1 MIRNLPE
8 SWDSETDLI
17 AIGSGIGGLS
27 AAITAHD
34 CGLGTIVLERSG
46 QVGGVTALSQGQVWI
61 AGNHLAKDLG
71 IEDSADS
78 GYRYLERLAMG
89 YGENEAILNFTVHAR
104 EALKY
109 FEDHAGLRMNV
120 IRGCPD
126 YYYGLTNDSVSEGR
140 LLEVAPFPGQT
151 LGEEWQP
158 RTRLSPQVPYG
169 LTTQDIADA
178 GGLAAM
184 LHWDYE
190 LMGRRIAN
198 DERCAGSGL
207 AAYFVKAALDRG
219 IPLETGV
226 SAEEL
231 IGDGKRIVGVRAK
244 KDGKDIFIKARK
256 GVVIAVSSYE
266 RNQKLEKTLGNQ
278 LDPESMLFSAIDG
291 SNIRLAGPFGAKIAR
306 VPEISMGGFSV
317 PGEETDEG
325 LPVWRSAM
333 PIIGLPH
340 HIVVNRAGKR
350 FGNEAFYRSFY
361 YMTDMIDGT
370 NQTHP
375 NSPSWIVI
383 DSQAR
388 EKYAFVSIMPGQDWP
403 EGFGVVADSIEEL
416 AQKAGIDPQGLAETI
431 TRFNENAENGV
442 DPDFGRGQQPWG
454 AWMTGDKT
462 HQPNP
467 NLGPLVKPPFY
478 AVKMSR
484 MGATGIPAAGLKI
497 DRNANVVGWDD
508 QPLPGLYAAGNSAA
522 RMETGA
528 VMQSGISNA
537 RGMTYGWLAARH
549 AAGQPS
555 DLLDDQIERLGPIE
569 RLGQIETLREIERPG
584 L

>member
-1 MIRNLPE
+1 MRMATPEMIRNLPE
-8 SWDSETDLI
+8 TWDAEVDLV

-34 CGLGTIVLERSG
+34 LGARAMVLERSE
-46 QVGGVTALSQGQVWI
+46 QVGGVTALSQGQVWV
-61 AGNHLAKDLG
+61 AGNHHARELG
-71 IEDSADS
+71 IEDSAES
-78 GYRYLERLAMG
+78 GFRYLQRLSMG
-89 YGENEAILNFTVHAR
+89 YGEDEAIENFTSHAH

-109 FEDHAGLRMNV
+109 FEDRAGLKMAV

-140 LLEVAPFPGQT
+140 LLEVVPFPGPS
-151 LGEEWQP
+151 LGEWQGK
-158 RTRLSPQVPYG
+158 TRLSPQVPYG

-184 LHWDYE
+184 MKWDFE
-190 LMGRRIAN
+190 LLGRRITE

-226 SAEEL
+226 SAEGL
-231 IGDGKRIVGVRAK
+231 IADGQRIVGVRAK
-244 KDGKDIFIKARK
+244 KDGKDLYIRAAK

-266 RNQKLEKTLGNQ
+266 RDRKLEKTLGNQ

-306 VPEISMGGFSV
+306 VPEISMAGFSV

-340 HIVVNRAGKR
+340 HMVVNAKGKR
-350 FGNEAFYRSFY
+350 FGNEGFYRSFY
-361 YMTDMIDGT
+361 YQTDVIDGVT
-370 NQTHP
+370 QTHP
-375 NSPSWIVI
+375 NFPCWIVI

-403 EGFGVVADSIEEL
+403 ENFGVVADTIEDL
-416 AQKAGIDPQGLAETI
+416 AAKAVIDAQGLAETVA
-431 TRFNENAENGV
+431 RFNANAEKGV
-442 DPDFGRGQQPWG
+442 DPDFGRGEQPWG
-454 AWMTGDKT
+454 VWMTGDKE
-462 HQPNP
+462 HRPNP
-467 NLGPLVKPPFY
+467 NLGPIVKPPFY
-478 AVKMSR
+478 AVKLSR

-497 DRNANVVGWDD
+497 DGNANVVGWDER
-508 QPLPGLYAAGNSAA
+508 PLPGLYAAGNSAA

-528 VMQSGISNA
+528 VMQSGVSNA

-549 AAGQPS
+549 ACAS
-555 DLLDDQIERLGPIE
+555 
-569 RLGQIETLREIERPG
+569 
-584 L
+584 

>member
-1 MIRNLPE
+1 MVLISNLPE
-8 SWDSETDLI
+8 RWDEEVDLV

-27 AAITAHD
+27 SAITAHD
-34 CGLGTIVLERSG
+34 RGLKAMVLERSD

-61 AGNHLAKDLG
+61 AGNHLASELG
-71 IEDSADS
+71 IEDSPES
-78 GYRYLERLAMG
+78 GFRYLQRLSMG
-89 YGENEAILNFTVHAR
+89 YGEDEAILNLTVHAR

-109 FEDHAGLRMNV
+109 FEEQAGLKMNV

-140 LLEVAPFPGQT
+140 LLEVEPFPGAS

-184 LHWDYE
+184 MKWDFE
-190 LMGRRIAN
+190 LLGKRITN

-219 IPLETGV
+219 IELATGV
-226 SAEEL
+226 SAEGL
-231 IGDGKRIVGVRAK
+231 IGDGTRVVGVRAK
-244 KDGKDIFIKARK
+244 RDGKDIFIKASK

-266 RNQKLEKTLGNQ
+266 RNRNLERVLGNV
-278 LDPESMLFSAIDG
+278 LDSESMLFSAIDG
-291 SNIRLAGPFGAKIAR
+291 SNIRLAGPFGAKVAR
-306 VPEISMGGFSV
+306 VPEISMAGFSV

-340 HIVVNRAGKR
+340 HIVVNAKGKR
-350 FGNEAFYRSFY
+350 FGNEGFYRSFY
-361 YMTDMIDGT
+361 YQTDVIDGV

-375 NSPSWIVI
+375 NFPCWLVI

-403 EGFGVVADSIEEL
+403 EGFGVVADSIDEL
-416 AQKAGIDPQGLAETI
+416 ASKAGIDREGLAETVA
-431 TRFNENAENGV
+431 RFNENAEKGI
-442 DPDFGRGQQPWG
+442 DPDFGRGEQPWG
-454 AWMTGDKT
+454 AWMTGDKE
-462 HQPNP
+462 HKPNP

-478 AVKMSR
+478 AVKLSR

-497 DRNANVVGWDD
+497 DRNANVVGWDE
-508 QPLPGLYAAGNSAA
+508 QPIPGLYAAGNSAA

-549 AAGQPS
+549 AAGDPS
-555 DLLDDQIERLGPIE
+555 TTLDAAIERLKA
-569 RLGQIETLREIERPG
+569 
-584 L
+584 

>member
-1 MIRNLPE
+1 MLNNLPPQ
-8 SWDSETDLI
+8 WDMEFDVV

-34 CGLGTIVLERSG
+34 HGAKAVVLERSG
-46 QVGGVTALSQGQVWI
+46 QVGGVTALSQGQVWVP
-61 AGNHLAKDLG
+61 GNHLARELG
-71 IEDSADS
+71 IEDSPDS
-78 GYRYLERLAMG
+78 GFRYLQRLSMG
-89 YGENEAILNFTVHAR
+89 YGEDEAILNFTVHAR
-104 EALKY
+104 DALKY
-109 FEDHAGLRMNV
+109 FEDKAGLRMTV

-140 LLEVAPFPGQT
+140 LLEVKPFPGPS

-158 RTRLSPQVPYG
+158 KTRLSPQVPYG

-184 LHWDYE
+184 MNWDFE
-190 LMGRRIAN
+190 LLGRRITE

-219 IPLETGV
+219 ITLETGV

-231 IGDGKRIVGVRAK
+231 IADGTRVVGVRAK
-244 KDGKDIFIKARK
+244 RDGQDIFIKASK
-256 GVVIAVSSYE
+256 GVVVAVSSYE
-266 RNQKLEKTLGNQ
+266 RNRKLEKTLGNQ

-291 SNIRLAGPFGAKIAR
+291 SNIRLAGPLGAKVAR
-306 VPEISMGGFSV
+306 VPEISMAGFSV

-325 LPVWRSAM
+325 IPVWRSAM

-340 HIVVNRAGKR
+340 HIVVNSRGKR
-350 FGNEAFYRSFY
+350 FGNEGFYRSFY
-361 YMTDMIDGT
+361 YQTDVIDGVT
-370 NQTHP
+370 QTHP
-375 NSPSWIVI
+375 NFPCWIVI

-403 EGFGVVADSIEEL
+403 ENFGVVADTIEEL
-416 AQKAGIDPQGLAETI
+416 ASKAGIDPQGLAETVA
-431 TRFNENAENGV
+431 RFNENAEKGI
-442 DPDFGRGQQPWG
+442 DPDFGRGEQPWG
-454 AWMTGDKT
+454 AWMTGDKNNK
-462 HQPNP
+462 PNP
-467 NLGPLVKPPFY
+467 NLGPIVKPPFY

-497 DRNANVVGWDD
+497 DRNANVVGWDEE
-508 QPLPGLYAAGNSAA
+508 PIPGLYAAGNLAA
-522 RMETGA
+522 RIETGA
-528 VMQSGISNA
+528 VMQSCVSNA

-549 AAGQPS
+549 ACGDPS
-555 DLLDDQIERLGPIE
+555 DLLD
-569 RLGQIETLREIERPG
+569 REAVRMG

>member
-1 MIRNLPE
+1 MMISNLPAQ
-8 SWDSETDLI
+8 WDLETDVL

-27 AAITAHD
+27 AAIAAHD
-34 CGLGTIVLERSG
+34 HGLAAMVLEKSG
-46 QVGGVTALSQGQVWI
+46 QVGGVTALSQGQVWVP
-61 AGNHLAKDLG
+61 GNHLARDIG
-71 IEDSADS
+71 IEDSPES
-78 GYRYLERLAMG
+78 GFRYLQRLSMG
-89 YGENEAILNFTVHAR
+89 YGEDEAILNFAIHAR
-104 EALKY
+104 EALRY
-109 FEDHAGLRMNV
+109 FADKAGLRMAV

-140 LLEVAPFPGQT
+140 LLEVEPFPGPS
-151 LGEEWQP
+151 LGEEWQDK
-158 RTRLSPQVPYG
+158 TRLSPQVPWS

-184 LHWDYE
+184 TKWDFE
-190 LMGRRIAN
+190 LMGRRITE

-226 SAEEL
+226 SAEGL
-231 IGDGKRIVGVRAK
+231 IGDGTRIIGVHAK
-244 KDGKDIFIKARK
+244 KDGRDLFIKANK

-266 RNQKLEKTLGNQ
+266 RNKPLEKTLGNQ

-291 SNIRLAGPFGAKIAR
+291 ANIRLAGPFGAKIAR
-306 VPEISMGGFSV
+306 VPEISMAGFSV

-340 HIVVNRAGKR
+340 HIVVNSAGKR
-350 FGNEAFYRSFY
+350 FGNEGFYRSFY
-361 YMTDMIDGT
+361 YQTDVIDGAK
-370 NQTHP
+370 QTHP
-375 NSPSWIVI
+375 NFPCWIVI

-403 EGFGVVADSIEEL
+403 DGFGVVADTIEEL
-416 AQKAGIDPQGLAETI
+416 ASEAGIDVAGLAEAVS
-431 TRFNENAENGV
+431 RFNANAERGV
-442 DPDFGRGQQPWG
+442 DPDFGRGEQPWG

-462 HQPNP
+462 NEPNP

-478 AVKMSR
+478 AVRMSR

-497 DRNANVVGWDD
+497 DRNANVVGWDE
-508 QPLPGLYAAGNSAA
+508 QPIPGLYAAGNSAA
-522 RMETGA
+522 RMESGA
-528 VMQSGISNA
+528 VMQSGVSNA

-555 DLLDDQIERLGPIE
+555 DLLDKVSA
-569 RLGQIETLREIERPG
+569 
-584 L
+584 

>member
-1 MIRNLPE
+1 MTTIRNLPDR
-8 SWDSETDLI
+8 WDEEADLV

-34 CGLGTIVLERSG
+34 NGARAIVLERSG

-61 AGNHLAKDLG
+61 SGNHLARELG
-71 IEDSADS
+71 IEDSPES
-78 GYRYLERLAMG
+78 GFRYLQRLSMG
-89 YGENEAILNFTVHAR
+89 YGEDEAILNLTVHAR

-109 FEDHAGLRMNV
+109 FEENAGLRMNV

-140 LLEVAPFPGQT
+140 LLEVEPFLGAS

-158 RTRLSPQVPYG
+158 KTRLSPQVPYA

-184 LHWDYE
+184 TKWDFE

-226 SAEEL
+226 SAEGL
-231 IGDGKRIVGVRAK
+231 IGDGERVIGVRAVR
-244 KDGKDIFIKARK
+244 DGKEIFIKANK

-266 RNQKLEKTLGNQ
+266 RNRNLEKNLGNQ

-306 VPEISMGGFSV
+306 VPEISMAGFAV

-325 LPVWRSAM
+325 IQVWRSAM

-340 HIVVNRAGKR
+340 HIVVNGKGKR
-350 FGNEAFYRSFY
+350 FGNEGFYRSFY
-361 YMTDMIDGT
+361 YQTDVIDGLT
-370 NQTHP
+370 QTHP
-375 NSPSWIVI
+375 NFPCWIVI

-403 EGFGVVADSIEEL
+403 EGLGVVADTIEEL
-416 AQKAGIDPQGLAETI
+416 ARKAGIDPQGLVDTVS
-431 TRFNENAENGV
+431 RFNENAEKGV
-442 DPDFGRGQQPWG
+442 DPDFHRGEQPWG
-454 AWMTGDKT
+454 AWMTGDQT
-462 HQPNP
+462 HKPNA
-467 NLGPLVKPPFY
+467 NLGPIVKPPFY

-497 DRNANVVGWDD
+497 DRNANVVGWDE
-508 QPLPGLYAAGNSAA
+508 QPILGLYAAGNSAA

-528 VMQSGISNA
+528 VMQSGVSNA
-537 RGMTYGWLAARH
+537 RGMTYGWLAGRH
-549 AAGQPS
+549 AAGNPS
-555 DLLDDQIERLGPIE
+555 TLLEGAIARMRASG
-569 RLGQIETLREIERPG
+569 GA
-584 L
+584 

>member
-1 MIRNLPE
+1 MATPEMIRNLPE
-8 SWDSETDLI
+8 KWDVEIDLV

-34 CGLGTIVLERSG
+34 LGARTMVLERSG
-46 QVGGVTALSQGQVWI
+46 QVGGVTALSQGQVWVP
-61 AGNHLAKDLG
+61 GNHHARDLG
-71 IEDSADS
+71 IEDSPES
-78 GYRYLERLAMG
+78 GFRYLQRLSMG
-89 YGENEAILNFTVHAR
+89 YGEDEAIENFTSHAH

-109 FEDHAGLRMNV
+109 FEDRAGLKMV
-120 IRGCPD
+120 AIRGCPD

-140 LLEVAPFPGQT
+140 LLEVVPFPGPS
-151 LGEEWQP
+151 LGQWQGK
-158 RTRLSPQVPYG
+158 TRLSPQVPYG

-184 LHWDYE
+184 MKWDFE
-190 LMGRRIAN
+190 LLGRRITE

-226 SAEEL
+226 SAEGL
-231 IGDGKRIVGVRAK
+231 IADGERIVGVRAR
-244 KDGKDIFIKARK
+244 KDGQDLYIKAAK

-266 RNQKLEKTLGNQ
+266 RDRKLEKTLGNQ

-306 VPEISMGGFSV
+306 VPEISMAGFSV

-340 HIVVNRAGKR
+340 HIVVNSKGKR
-350 FGNEAFYRSFY
+350 FGNEGFYRSFY
-361 YMTDMIDGT
+361 YQTDVIDGAT
-370 NQTHP
+370 QTHP
-375 NSPSWIVI
+375 NFPCWIVI

-403 EGFGVVADSIEEL
+403 ENFGVVADTIEDL
-416 AQKAGIDPQGLAETI
+416 AAKTGIDPQGLAETVA
-431 TRFNENAENGV
+431 RFNANAEKGV
-442 DPDFGRGQQPWG
+442 DPDFGRGEQPWG
-454 AWMTGDKT
+454 AWMTGDKE
-462 HQPNP
+462 HKPNP
-467 NLGPLVKPPFY
+467 NLGPIVKPPFY

-497 DRNANVVGWDD
+497 DGNANVVGWDER
-508 QPLPGLYAAGNSAA
+508 PLPGLYAAGNSAA

-528 VMQSGISNA
+528 VMQSGVSNA

-549 AAGQPS
+549 ACAS
-555 DLLDDQIERLGPIE
+555 
-569 RLGQIETLREIERPG
+569 
-584 L
+584 

>member
-8 SWDSETDLI
+8 KWDLETDLI

-34 CGLGTIVLERSG
+34 HGLGAIVLERSG
-46 QVGGVTALSQGQVWI
+46 QVGGVTALSQGQVWV
-61 AGNHLAKDLG
+61 AGNRHARELG
-71 IEDSADS
+71 VDDSPDS
-78 GYRYLERLAMG
+78 GFRYLQRLSMG
-89 YGENEAILNFTVHAR
+89 YGEDEAILNLTVHAR
-104 EALKY
+104 EALAY
-109 FEDHAGLRMNV
+109 FEDKAGLRMTA

-140 LLEVAPFPGQT
+140 LLEVAPFPGPT
-151 LGEEWQP
+151 LGEEWQAK
-158 RTRLSPQVPYG
+158 TRLSPQVPYG

-184 LHWDYE
+184 MKWDFE
-190 LMGRRIAN
+190 LLAKRITE

-207 AAYFVKAALDRG
+207 AAYFVKAALDRD
-219 IPLETGV
+219 IPLQTGV
-226 SAEEL
+226 SAEGL
-231 IGDGKRIVGVRAK
+231 IGDGERIVGVRATR
-244 KDGKDIFIKARK
+244 DGQDIFIKANK

-266 RNQKLEKTLGNQ
+266 RNQNLEKVLGNQ

-291 SNIRLAGPFGAKIAR
+291 SNIRLAGPFGAKVAR
-306 VPEISMGGFSV
+306 VPEISMAGFSI

-325 LPVWRSAM
+325 QQVWRSAM

-340 HIVVNRAGKR
+340 HIVVNATGKR
-350 FGNEAFYRSFY
+350 FGNEGFYRSFY
-361 YMTDMIDGT
+361 YQTDAIDGL

-375 NSPSWIVI
+375 NFPCWIVI

-403 EGFGVVADSIEEL
+403 EGLGVVADTIEEL
-416 AQKAGIDPQGLAETI
+416 AAKAGIDPRGLAETVA
-431 TRFNENAENGV
+431 RFNENAEKGV
-442 DPDFGRGQQPWG
+442 DPDFHRGEQPWG

-462 HQPNP
+462 NQPNP

-478 AVKMSR
+478 AVRMSR

-497 DRNANVVGWDD
+497 DRNANVVGWDE
-508 QPLPGLYAAGNSAA
+508 QPIPGLYAAGNSAA

-537 RGMTYGWLAARH
+537 RGMTYGWLAACH

-555 DLLDDQIERLGPIE
+555 ELLD
-569 RLGQIETLREIERPG
+569 REIER
-584 L
+584 LRR

>member
-1 MIRNLPE
+1 MATPEMIRNLPE
-8 SWDSETDLI
+8 KWDVEIDLV

-34 CGLGTIVLERSG
+34 LGARTMVLERSG
-46 QVGGVTALSQGQVWI
+46 QVGGVTALSQGQVWVP
-61 AGNHLAKDLG
+61 GNHHARDLG
-71 IEDSADS
+71 IEDSPES
-78 GYRYLERLAMG
+78 GFRYLQRLSMG
-89 YGENEAILNFTVHAR
+89 YGEDEAIENFTSHAH

-109 FEDHAGLRMNV
+109 FEDRAGLKMV
-120 IRGCPD
+120 AIRGCPD

-140 LLEVAPFPGQT
+140 LLEVVPFPGPS
-151 LGEEWQP
+151 LGEWQGK
-158 RTRLSPQVPYG
+158 TRLSPQVPYG

-184 LHWDYE
+184 MKWDFE
-190 LMGRRIAN
+190 LLGRRITE

-226 SAEEL
+226 SAEGL
-231 IGDGKRIVGVRAK
+231 IADGERIVGVRAR
-244 KDGKDIFIKARK
+244 KDGQDLYIKAAK

-266 RNQKLEKTLGNQ
+266 RDRKLEKTLGNQ

-291 SNIRLAGPFGAKIAR
+291 SNIRLAAPFGAKIAR
-306 VPEISMGGFSV
+306 VPEISMAGFSV

-340 HIVVNRAGKR
+340 HIVVNSKGKR
-350 FGNEAFYRSFY
+350 FGNEGFYRSFY
-361 YMTDMIDGT
+361 YQTDVIDGAT
-370 NQTHP
+370 QTHP
-375 NSPSWIVI
+375 NFPCWIVI

-403 EGFGVVADSIEEL
+403 ENFGVVADTIEDL
-416 AQKAGIDPQGLAETI
+416 AAKTGIDPQGLAETVA
-431 TRFNENAENGV
+431 RFNANAEKGV
-442 DPDFGRGQQPWG
+442 DPDFGRGEQPWG
-454 AWMTGDKT
+454 AWMTGDKE
-462 HQPNP
+462 HKPNP
-467 NLGPLVKPPFY
+467 NLGPIVKPPFY

-497 DRNANVVGWDD
+497 DGNANVVGWDER
-508 QPLPGLYAAGNSAA
+508 PLPGLYAAGNSAA

-528 VMQSGISNA
+528 VMQSGVSNA

-549 AAGQPS
+549 ACAS
-555 DLLDDQIERLGPIE
+555 
-569 RLGQIETLREIERPG
+569 
-584 L
+584 

>member
-1 MIRNLPE
+1 MISNLPE
-8 SWDSETDLI
+8 SWDIETDLV

-34 CGLGTIVLERSG
+34 KGLQALVLERSD
-46 QVGGVTALSQGQVWI
+46 QVGGVTALSQGQVWV
-61 AGNHLAKDLG
+61 AGNHHARALG

-78 GYRYLERLAMG
+78 GFRYLQRLSMG
-89 YGENEAILNFTVHAR
+89 YGEDEAIANFTVHAR
-104 EALKY
+104 EALAW
-109 FEDHAGLRMNV
+109 FEANAGLRMTV

-140 LLEVAPFPGQT
+140 LLEVVPFPGPT
-151 LGEEWQP
+151 LGEEWQGK
-158 RTRLSPQVPYG
+158 TRLSPQVPYG
-169 LTTQDIADA
+169 LTTQDIADK

-184 LHWDYE
+184 IHWDFE
-190 LMGRRIAN
+190 LLGQRIMN

-226 SAEEL
+226 SAEGL
-231 IGDGKRIVGVRAK
+231 IGDGTRIVGVRAK
-244 KDGKDIFIKARK
+244 RDGKDVTIKARK

-266 RNQKLEKTLGNQ
+266 RDRKLEKTLGNQ

-306 VPEISMGGFSV
+306 VPEISMAGFSV

-325 LPVWRSAM
+325 TPVWRSAM

-340 HIVVNRAGKR
+340 HIVVNSKGKR
-350 FGNEAFYRSFY
+350 FGNEGFYRSFY
-361 YMTDMIDGT
+361 YQTDVIDGVT
-370 NQTHP
+370 QTHP
-375 NSPSWIVI
+375 NFPCWIVI

-403 EGFGVVADSIEEL
+403 EGFGVVADSIEDL
-416 AQKAGIDPQGLAETI
+416 AAKAGIDAAGLADTVA
-431 TRFNENAENGV
+431 RFNANAERGV
-442 DPDFGRGQQPWG
+442 DPDFGRGEQPWG

-462 HQPNP
+462 HKPNP

-478 AVKMSR
+478 AVRMSR

-497 DRNANVVGWDD
+497 DRNANVVGWDE
-508 QPLPGLYAAGNSAA
+508 QPIPGLYAAGNSVA
-522 RMETGA
+522 RMESGA
-528 VMQSGISNA
+528 VMQSGVSNA

-549 AAGQPS
+549 AAGDPSETPLRQP
-555 DLLDDQIERLGPIE
+555 
-569 RLGQIETLREIERPG
+569 
-584 L
+584 

>member
-1 MIRNLPE
+1 MMIDNLPAK
-8 SWDSETDLI
+8 WDIETDLV

-34 CGLGTIVLERSG
+34 HGLKAVVLERSD
-46 QVGGVTALSQGQVWI
+46 QVGGVTALSQGQVWV
-61 AGNHLAKDLG
+61 AGNHHAAEMG

-78 GYRYLERLAMG
+78 GFRYLQRLSMG
-89 YGENEAILNFTVHAR
+89 YGEDEAILNFTVHAR
-104 EALKY
+104 EALRY
-109 FEDHAGLRMNV
+109 FEENAGLRINA

-140 LLEVAPFPGQT
+140 LLEVEPFRGAE
-151 LGEEWQP
+151 LGDWQA

-184 LHWDYE
+184 MKWDFE
-190 LMGRRIAN
+190 LLARRITE

-219 IPLETGV
+219 IPLETGT

-231 IGDGKRIVGVRAK
+231 IGDGNRIVGVRAK
-244 KDGKDIFIKARK
+244 KDGADLFIKADK

-266 RNQKLEKTLGNQ
+266 RNRNLERTLGNQ
-278 LDPESMLFSAIDG
+278 LDSESMLFSAIDG
-291 SNIRLAGPFGAKIAR
+291 SNIRLAGPFGAKVAR
-306 VPEISMGGFSV
+306 VPEIAMAGFAV

-325 LPVWRSAM
+325 LQVWRSAM

-340 HIVVNRAGKR
+340 HIVVNSKGMR
-350 FGNEAFYRSFY
+350 FGNEGFYRSFY
-361 YMTDMIDGT
+361 YQTDAIDGV

-375 NSPSWIVI
+375 NFPCWIVI

-403 EGFGVVADSIEEL
+403 EGLGVVADTIPEL
-416 AQKAGIDPQGLAETI
+416 AAKAGIDPKTLAETVA
-431 TRFNENAENGV
+431 RFNENSEKGV
-442 DPDFGRGQQPWG
+442 DPDFHRGEQPWG

-462 HQPNP
+462 HKPNA
-467 NLGPLVKPPFY
+467 NLGPIVKPPFY

-497 DRNANVVGWDD
+497 DRNANVVGWDE
-508 QPLPGLYAAGNSAA
+508 QPIPGLYAAGNSAA

-528 VMQSGISNA
+528 VMQSGVSNA
-537 RGMTYGWLAARH
+537 RGMTYGWLAGKH
-549 AAGQPS
+549 AAGKPS
-555 DLLDDQIERLGPIE
+555 DLLENAAARM
-569 RLGQIETLREIERPG
+569 G

>member
-1 MIRNLPE
+1 MLISNLPAQ
-8 SWDSETDLI
+8 WDMETDLV

-34 CGLGTIVLERSG
+34 HGLKAVVLERSG

-61 AGNHLAKDLG
+61 AGNHHARELG
-71 IEDSADS
+71 IEDSAES
-78 GYRYLERLAMG
+78 GFRYLQRLSMG
-89 YGENEAILNFTVHAR
+89 YGEDEAILNFTVHAR
-104 EALKY
+104 EAVKY
-109 FEDHAGLRMNV
+109 FEDKAGLKMNV
-120 IRGCPD
+120 IRRCPD

-140 LLEVAPFPGQT
+140 LLEVEPFPGPS
-151 LGEEWQP
+151 LGEWQEK
-158 RTRLSPQVPYG
+158 TRLSPQVPYG

-184 LHWDYE
+184 MKWDFE
-190 LMGRRIAN
+190 LLGRRITE

-219 IPLETGV
+219 IPLEIGT

-231 IGDGKRIVGVRAK
+231 IADGARVVGVRAK
-244 KDGKDIFIKARK
+244 QDGKDIFVKANK

-266 RNQKLEKTLGNQ
+266 RNPALERTLGNQ
-278 LDPESMLFSAIDG
+278 LDSESMLFSAIDG
-291 SNIRLAGPFGAKIAR
+291 SNIRLAGPLGAKIAR
-306 VPEISMGGFSV
+306 VPEISMAGFSV

-340 HIVVNRAGKR
+340 HIVVNSKGKR
-350 FGNEAFYRSFY
+350 FGNEGFYRSFY
-361 YMTDMIDGT
+361 YQTDVIDGV
-370 NQTHP
+370 NQAHP
-375 NSPSWIVI
+375 NFPCWIVI

-388 EKYAFVSIMPGQDWP
+388 EKYAFVSIMPGQEWP
-403 EGFGVVADSIEEL
+403 EGFGVVADTIEEL
-416 AQKAGIDPQGLAETI
+416 ASKAGIDAKGLVETVA
-431 TRFNENAENGV
+431 RFNENAEKGV
-442 DPDFGRGQQPWG
+442 DPDFGRGEQPWG

-462 HQPNP
+462 HKPNA
-467 NLGPLVKPPFY
+467 NLGPIVKPPFY

-497 DRNANVVGWDD
+497 NRNANVVGWDE
-508 QPLPGLYAAGNSAA
+508 QPIPGLYAAGNSAA

-528 VMQSGISNA
+528 VMQSGVSNA

-549 AAGQPS
+549 AAGDPSNLLQP
-555 DLLDDQIERLGPIE
+555 
-569 RLGQIETLREIERPG
+569 EIERMRK
-584 L
+584 

>member
-8 SWDSETDLI
+8 KWDLETDLV

-34 CGLGTIVLERSG
+34 HGLGTVVLERSG
-46 QVGGVTALSQGQVWI
+46 QVGGVTALSQGQVWV
-61 AGNHLAKDLG
+61 AGNHHARELG
-71 IEDSADS
+71 IEDSPDS
-78 GYRYLERLAMG
+78 GFRYLQRLAMG
-89 YGENEAILNFTVHAR
+89 YGEDEAILNLTVHSR
-104 EALKY
+104 EALAY
-109 FEDHAGLRMNV
+109 FEEKAGLRMNA

-140 LLEVAPFPGQT
+140 LLEVEPFPGPT
-151 LGEEWQP
+151 LGEEWQTK
-158 RTRLSPQVPYG
+158 TRLSPQVPYG

-184 LHWDYE
+184 MKWDFE
-190 LMGRRIAN
+190 LLAKRITN

-226 SAEEL
+226 SAEGL
-231 IGDGKRIVGVRAK
+231 IGDGERIIGVRAK
-244 KDGKDIFIKARK
+244 RDGQDVFIKASK

-266 RNQKLEKTLGNQ
+266 RNQNLEKTLGNQ

-291 SNIRLAGPFGAKIAR
+291 SNIRLAGPFGAKVAR
-306 VPEISMGGFSV
+306 VPEISMAGFSV

-340 HIVVNRAGKR
+340 HIVVNSKGKR
-350 FGNEAFYRSFY
+350 FGNEGFYRSFY
-361 YMTDMIDGT
+361 YQTDVIDGA

-375 NSPSWIVI
+375 NFPCWIVI

-403 EGFGVVADSIEEL
+403 EGFGVVADTIEEL
-416 AQKAGIDPQGLAETI
+416 AAKAGIDPNGLAETVAC
-431 TRFNENAENGV
+431 FNTNAEQGV
-442 DPDFGRGQQPWG
+442 DPDFGRGEQPWG
-454 AWMTGDKT
+454 AWMTGDKE
-462 HQPNP
+462 HKPNP
-467 NLGPLVKPPFY
+467 NLGSLVKAPFY

-497 DRNANVVGWDD
+497 DRNANVVGWDE
-508 QPLPGLYAAGNSAA
+508 QPIPGLYAAGNSAA

-555 DLLDDQIERLGPIE
+555 DLLA
-569 RLGQIETLREIERPG
+569 REIERFRQ
-584 L
+584 

>member
-1 MIRNLPE
+1 MRFLNNLPDK
-8 SWDSETDLI
+8 WDMEADLV

-34 CGLGTIVLERSG
+34 LGASAVVLERSD

-61 AGNHLAKDLG
+61 AGNHHARELG
-71 IEDSADS
+71 IEDSPES
-78 GYRYLERLAMG
+78 GFRYLKRLSMG
-89 YGENEAILNFTVHAR
+89 YGEDEAIRNLTEHSR
-104 EALKY
+104 LALEY
-109 FEDHAGLRMNV
+109 FESRAGLRMTA

-140 LLEVAPFPGQT
+140 LLEVVPFSGPS

-158 RTRLSPQVPYG
+158 KTRLSPQVPYG

-184 LHWDYE
+184 MQWDFE
-190 LMGRRIAN
+190 LLGQRITN

-219 IPLETGV
+219 IALQTLT
-226 SAEEL
+226 SAEQL
-231 IGDGKRIVGVRAK
+231 IADGSRVVGVRAVR
-244 KDGKDIFIKARK
+244 DGREIFIKANK

-266 RNQKLEKTLGNQ
+266 RNRSLEKDLGNQ
-278 LDPESMLFSAIDG
+278 LDAESMLFSAIDG
-291 SNIRLAGPFGAKIAR
+291 SNIRLAGPLGAKVAR
-306 VPEISMGGFSV
+306 VPEISMAGFTV

-325 LPVWRSAM
+325 TPVWRSAM

-340 HIVVNRAGKR
+340 HIVVNSAGKR
-350 FGNEAFYRSFY
+350 FGNEGFYRSFY
-361 YMTDMIDGT
+361 YNTDLIDGAT
-370 NQTHP
+370 QTHP
-375 NSPSWIVI
+375 NFPCWVVI
-383 DSQAR
+383 DAQAR

-403 EGFGVVADSIEEL
+403 EKFGVVADNIEDL
-416 AQKAGIDPQGLAETI
+416 ARQAGIDAAGLAETVA
-431 TRFNENAENGV
+431 RFNANSEKGV
-442 DPDFGRGQQPWG
+442 DPDFHRGEQPWG

-462 HQPNP
+462 YKPNP

-478 AVKMSR
+478 AVKLSR
-484 MGATGIPAAGLKI
+484 MGATGIPAAGLKT
-497 DRNANVVGWDD
+497 DRNLNVVGWDD
-508 QPLPGLYAAGNSAA
+508 APIDGLYAAGNSVA

-537 RGMTYGWLAARH
+537 RGMTHGWLAARH
-549 AAGQPS
+549 ACGDAS
-555 DLLDDQIERLGPIE
+555 TLLDKA
-569 RLGQIETLREIERPG
+569 
-584 L
+584 

>member
-1 MIRNLPE
+1 MVTISNLPE
-8 SWDSETDLI
+8 RWDEEVDLV

-34 CGLGTIVLERSG
+34 AGLRAVVLERSG
-46 QVGGVTALSQGQVWI
+46 QVGGVTALSQGQVWV
-61 AGNHLAKDLG
+61 AGNHLAGALG

-78 GYRYLERLAMG
+78 GFRYLQRLAMG
-89 YGENEAILNFTVHAR
+89 YGEDEAILNFTVHAR
-104 EALKY
+104 AALKY
-109 FEDHAGLRMNV
+109 FEDKAGLRMAV

-140 LLEVAPFPGQT
+140 LLEVEPFPGPT
-151 LGEEWQP
+151 LGEEWQAK
-158 RTRLSPQVPYG
+158 TRLSPQVPYG

-184 LHWDYE
+184 MQWDFE
-190 LMGRRIAN
+190 LLAKRITH

-226 SAEEL
+226 SAEGL
-231 IGDGKRIVGVRAK
+231 IGDGTRVVGVRALR
-244 KDGKDIFIKARK
+244 DGREVFIRATK

-266 RNQKLEKTLGNQ
+266 RNQPLEKTLGNQ

-291 SNIRLAGPFGAKIAR
+291 SNLRLAGPFGAKVAR
-306 VPEISMGGFSV
+306 VPEISMAGFAV

-325 LPVWRSAM
+325 QQVWRSAM

-340 HIVVNRAGKR
+340 HIVVNAQGKR
-350 FGNEAFYRSFY
+350 FGNEGFYRSFY
-361 YMTDMIDGT
+361 YQTDVIDGV

-375 NSPSWIVI
+375 NFPCWIVI

-403 EGFGVVADSIEEL
+403 EGLGVVADTIEEL
-416 AQKAGIDPQGLAETI
+416 AAKAGIDPQGLADTVA
-431 TRFNENAENGV
+431 RFNVNAENGV
-442 DPDFGRGQQPWG
+442 DPDFRRGEQPWG
-454 AWMTGDKT
+454 AWMTGDKS
-462 HQPNP
+462 HKPNA
-467 NLGPLVKPPFY
+467 NLGPLVKPPFH
-478 AVKMSR
+478 AVRLSR

-497 DRNANVVGWDD
+497 DRNASVVGWDE
-508 QPLPGLYAAGNSAA
+508 QPIPGLYAAGNSAA

-555 DLLDDQIERLGPIE
+555 DLLNPEIERLS
-569 RLGQIETLREIERPG
+569 R
-584 L
+584 

>member
-1 MIRNLPE
+1 MIRNLPAE
-8 SWDSETDLI
+8 WDIEVDLLS
-17 AIGSGIGGLS
+17 IGSGVGGLS

-34 CGLGTIVLERSG
+34 EGLNAAVLERSE

-61 AGNHLAKDLG
+61 SGNHHARELG
-71 IEDSADS
+71 IEDSPES
-78 GYRYLERLAMG
+78 GFRYLQRLSMG
-89 YGENEAILNFTVHAR
+89 YGEDEAILNLTVNAR

-109 FEDHAGLRMNV
+109 FEDKAGLRMNV
-120 IRGCPD
+120 IRDCPD

-140 LLEVAPFPGQT
+140 LLEVEPFPGAT

-158 RTRLSPQVPYG
+158 KTRLSPQVPYG

-184 LHWDYE
+184 MKWDFE
-190 LMGRRIAN
+190 LLAKRITN

-207 AAYFVKAALDRG
+207 AAYFVKAALDRN
-219 IPLETGV
+219 IPLMTGV

-231 IGDGKRIVGVRAK
+231 IGDGERVIGVRAK
-244 KDGKDIFIKARK
+244 RDGEDIYIKASK

-266 RNQKLEKTLGNQ
+266 RNKNLEKNLGNQ
-278 LDPESMLFSAIDG
+278 LDPESMLFTAIDG

-306 VPEISMGGFSV
+306 VPEISMAGFSI

-325 LPVWRSAM
+325 QPVWRSAM

-340 HIVVNRAGKR
+340 HMVVNSQGKR
-350 FGNEAFYRSFY
+350 FGNEGFYRSFY
-361 YMTDMIDGT
+361 YMTDVIDGV

-375 NSPSWIVI
+375 NFPCWVVI

-403 EGFGVVADSIEEL
+403 EGFGVVADTIEEL
-416 AQKAGIDPQGLAETI
+416 AAKAGIDPQGLAETVA
-431 TRFNENAENGV
+431 RFNENAEKGV
-442 DPDFGRGQQPWG
+442 DPDFGRGEQPWG

-462 HQPNP
+462 HKPNP

-497 DRNANVVGWDD
+497 DRNANVVGWDE

-522 RMETGA
+522 RMESGA

-549 AAGQPS
+549 AAGNPS
-555 DLLDDQIERLGPIE
+555 TLLAGEIAR
-569 RLGQIETLREIERPG
+569 LRETEKA
-584 L
+584 